1 VDTQGSFSRYLFH
14 QLIYIQHAM
23 HFTLRQLSIFEA
35 VARHLSYT
43 QAAMELHL
51 TQPAV
56 SMQIRQLETNLGLPL
71 FEQLGKRIYL
81 TEAGRELHHY
91 SRAIAQQ
98 LQEIEEIF
106 AQLQGVKR
114 GRLAI
119 SVVSTANYF
128 AARLLAAFCKQY
140 QNITFSLDVTNRE
153 RLLRQLENN
162 EKDLVIMGLP
172 PEEMD
177 LSSESFMENPL
188 VVIAA
193 PEHPLAQ
200 RRNIPLEELVKEDFV
215 MREPGSGTRIAVER
229 FLAEHR
235 LALSTSIELSRDEA
249 LKQAV
254 AAGLGLGIVSIHTL
268 ELELSTGALVLLSV
282 ESFPIL
288 RHWYV
293 VHRRGKRLSPI
304 ALAFKDFVL
313 REAANVWPQ
322 GARLVRVASPAAQ
335 VRE

>member
-1 VDTQGSFSRYLFH
+1 
-14 QLIYIQHAM
+14 M

-43 QAAMELHL
+43 QAATELHL

-56 SMQIRQLETNLGLPL
+56 SMQIRQLEANLGLPL
-71 FEQLGKRIYL
+71 FEQLGKKIYL
-81 TEAGRELHHY
+81 TEAGREMYRY

-98 LQEIEEIF
+98 LQEVEEVF
-106 AQLQGVKR
+106 AELKGVKR

-140 QNITFSLDVTNRE
+140 QNITFNLDVTNRE

-162 EKDLVIMGLP
+162 ERDLAIMGQP

-177 LSSESFMENPL
+177 LVSESFMENPL

-193 PEHPLAQ
+193 PEHSLAR
-200 RRNIPLEELVKEDFV
+200 RRNIPLQELVEEDFV

-229 FLAEHR
+229 FLAEHQ
-235 LALSTSIELSRDEA
+235 LALSTSIELTRDEA
-249 LKQAV
+249 IKQAV

-268 ELELSTGALVLLSV
+268 DLELSTGTLVLLSV
-282 ESFPIL
+282 ESFPIV
-288 RHWYV
+288 RYWYV
-293 VHRRGKRLSPI
+293 VHRSGKRLSPI

-313 REAANVWPQ
+313 REAANIWPQ
-322 GARLVRVASPAAQ
+322 GARLVQAASSALKAAS
-335 VRE
+335 